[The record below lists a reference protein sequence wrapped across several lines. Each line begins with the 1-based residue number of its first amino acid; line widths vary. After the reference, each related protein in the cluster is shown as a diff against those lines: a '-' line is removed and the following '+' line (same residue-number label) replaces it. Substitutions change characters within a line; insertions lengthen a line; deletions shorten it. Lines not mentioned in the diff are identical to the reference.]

1 MCTPIGKHSRSS
13 RERGLRLRNQMSKTR
28 PKKRLK
34 NDQKQHNYLITNHY
48 QMAKKPSN
56 L

>member
-1 MCTPIGKHSRSS
+1 
-13 RERGLRLRNQMSKTR
+13 MSKTR
-28 PKKRLK
+28 PK

-56 L
+56 LCNRFERRLSARQSLSNL

>member
-1 MCTPIGKHSRSS
+1 
-13 RERGLRLRNQMSKTR
+13 MSKTR

-56 L
+56 LYNRFERVLDK

>member
-13 RERGLRLRNQMSKTR
+13 RERGLKTTRFERRLSARQSN
-28 PKKRLK
+28 
-34 NDQKQHNYLITNHY
+34 
-48 QMAKKPSN
+48 SN